1 MWSQKHMGEMGNCH
15 IAFCVND
22 AYVPYITVTIK
33 SIAENNRYGKVSIH
47 ILTDSI
53 TSKNRERL
61 KEMVEGYDNMLLYVY
76 EVDDTLLRDLYAGNF
91 TIYTW
96 YRILIPMVLP
106 TTIDRVLY
114 LDADTLVTA
123 NLSEL
128 FDIDMTNK
136 SIAAVVEDNTFVQKH
151 YERLRYE
158 SSKHY
163 ICTGVLLMN
172 LDYWRENC
180 LTDKMIEWAYKYSKK
195 LKFPDQD
202 AINYIC
208 QDTKILLPLRYGIL
222 QWFFTNDKF
231 YEMPFREQL
240 KDCIERPAIIH
251 YAFCAPWYKDTA
263 THMMYGHW
271 MRYNLMLRHPV
282 QQRYKAKGLLKLKLV
297 IWDILHPFK
306 ERDYVTIGAAV
317 SKIKKAENG
326 C

>member
-1 MWSQKHMGEMGNCH
+1 MGNCH
-15 IAFCVND
+15 IAFCVD
-22 AYVPYITVTIK
+22 DTYAKYIAVTIK
-33 SIAENNRYGKVSIH
+33 SIVENFQNNKERMCIH
-47 ILTDSI
+47 ILTDYISI
-53 TSKNRERL
+53 KNIQRLNEIVSDYERL
-61 KEMVEGYDNMLLYVY
+61 SLHIHK
-76 EVDDTLLRDLYAGNF
+76 VDDSPLRGLRTNNW
-91 TIYTW
+91 TIYAW
-96 YRILIPMVLP
+96 YRLLLPNILPVEIK
-106 TTIDRVLY
+106 RVLY

-123 NLSEL
+123 DLSEL

-202 AINYIC
+202 TINYIC

-326 C
+326 Y